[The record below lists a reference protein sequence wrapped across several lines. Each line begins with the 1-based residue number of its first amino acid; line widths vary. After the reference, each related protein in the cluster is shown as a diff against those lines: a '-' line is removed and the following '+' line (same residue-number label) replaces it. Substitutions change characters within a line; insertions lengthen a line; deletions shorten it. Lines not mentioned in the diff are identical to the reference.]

1 MESQVKDNHFTT
13 DGNVGPI
20 ARLASRIDGLPVL
33 PALAARLLEAV
44 EDPDASAS
52 DLADLINSDPALALR
67 LLKLANSAY
76 YGFPRHIGTVNLAVV
91 ILGTE
96 TVRDLCLS
104 MLITDCLSSGIDRV
118 PFPINEFWK
127 HSVSAAVAGRL
138 IFRMAGAPNPGEAF
152 IAGLVHDVG
161 KLFLGRYFPDDYAEV
176 IRRTKEGQ
184 APLLAAEAAVFQAT
198 HMQAGAWLLDS
209 WNLPV
214 WLVHAVR
221 DHHLTEELP
230 GWLAQAIAFA
240 DLLVRRAHHDSGIPG
255 VETVLQPAAM
265 TSLRLK
271 RDVYDVPEY
280 NYYLEKLRRELQ
292 RAGDLAEL
300 IRQHS

>member
-1 MESQVKDNHFTT
+1 MESLIQNPGIIGGPEVNH
-13 DGNVGPI
+13 I
-20 ARLASRIDGLPVL
+20 AQLAAQIDGLPVL
-33 PALAARLLEAV
+33 PTLAAQLFEAV
-44 EDPDASAS
+44 DDPESSAS

-104 MLITDCLSSGIDRV
+104 MLITDCLSRGLDRL
-118 PFPINEFWK
+118 PFSINDFWK
-127 HSVSAAVAGRL
+127 HSIAAAVAGRL
-138 IFRMAGAPNPGEAF
+138 IYRMAGAPNPGEGY

-161 KLFLGRYFPDDYAEV
+161 KLFLARYFPEDYTEV
-176 IRRTKEGQ
+176 MRRTKAGEL
-184 APLLAAEAAVFQAT
+184 PLLEAETARFQAT
-198 HMQAGAWLLDS
+198 HPAAAAWMLDS

-214 WLVHAVR
+214 WLVEGVR
-221 DHHLTEELP
+221 DHHGADGPP
-230 GWLAQAIAFA
+230 GRLALVLGFA
-240 DLLVRRAHHDSGIPG
+240 DVLVRRAKFEGGTPG
-255 VETVLQPAAM
+255 VEMTFEPVAM

-271 RDVYDVPEY
+271 RDAGNAPDYTF
-280 NYYLEKLRRELQ
+280 YLEKLKRELE

-300 IRQHS
+300 IRQT